1 MAKVA
6 AGRRNVKS
14 DAMMTVAKR
23 RRRRQRQAA
32 DTVDRHERDKDYL
45 TDSEIARLRVAAR
58 KGRHGVRDDL
68 IVLLL
73 YRHGLRVSELIALQ
87 RGDVRL
93 AEGRMSV
100 ARLKGGLSTEQPLSG
115 EELRRIKQY
124 LRARDD
130 ALPWLVLSERGT
142 PLTRQAVN
150 YLLARAGE
158 RAGLG
163 HVHPHM
169 LRHGCGYQLANDG
182 HDTRLIQDYLGHR
195 DPRHT
200 VRYTR
205 TAAVRFAAL
214 WKR

>member
-14 DAMMTVAKR
+14 DDTGASVKR
-23 RRRRQRQAA
+23 RRRRQRQDG
-32 DTVDRHERDKDYL
+32 DTVDSGERGKDYL
-45 TDSEIARLRVAAR
+45 TEGEVERLRAAAR

-73 YRHGLRVSELIALQ
+73 YRHGLRVSELVAL
-87 RGDVRL
+87 RRNDVRL
-93 AEGRMSV
+93 GEGRMTIT
-100 ARLKGGLSTEQPLSG
+100 RLKGGLSVEQPLTG
-115 EELRRIKQY
+115 EELRRVKHY
-124 LRARDD
+124 LRSRDD
-130 ALPWLVLSERGT
+130 ALSWLVLSERAT

-169 LRHGCGYQLANDG
+169 LRHGCGYHLANAG

-200 VRYTR
+200 ARYTR
-205 TAAVRFAAL
+205 TAAVRFEGL

>member
-1 MAKVA
+1 MTTTA

-14 DAMMTVAKR
+14 RAGG
-23 RRRRQRQAA
+23 RQAGGGDA
-32 DTVDRHERDKDYL
+32 TVDRGERGKDYL
-45 TDSEIARLRVAAR
+45 TESEVERLRVAAR

-68 IVLLL
+68 IVLLM
-73 YRHGLRVSELIALQ
+73 YRHGLRVSELIGL
-87 RGDVRL
+87 RRSDLRL
-93 AEGRMSV
+93 DEGRLSV
-100 ARLKGGLSTEQPLSG
+100 ARLKGGLSVEQPLTG
-115 EELRRIKQY
+115 EELRRIKHY
-124 LRARDD
+124 LRSREDGLA
-130 ALPWLVLSERGT
+130 WLIVSERST

-150 YLLARAGE
+150 YLLAQAGE

-169 LRHGCGYQLANDG
+169 LRHGCGYTLANAG

-200 VRYTR
+200 ARYTR
-205 TAAVRFAAL
+205 TAAVRFEGL